1 MYFGLLSFRLV
12 LLLFS
17 THAPALSSSIC
28 FLLFLPP

>member
-28 FLLFLPP
+28 FFFLPP